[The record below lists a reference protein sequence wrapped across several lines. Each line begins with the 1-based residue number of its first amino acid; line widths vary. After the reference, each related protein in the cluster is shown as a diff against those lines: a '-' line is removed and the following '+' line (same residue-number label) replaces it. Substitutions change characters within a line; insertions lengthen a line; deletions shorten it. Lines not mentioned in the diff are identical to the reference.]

1 MISSRPCWTVA
12 NVNYALPFEAGA
24 MPDEL
29 FRVAHVPGLI
39 TRYRFRGHGSARG
52 EGDRVTEDEVLNDLL
67 LGEAS
72 MRVAAVTGEVG
83 TGKSHLVRWL
93 HIELRRRQRRSSD
106 LQRLHVVY
114 VPKTRTTL
122 RRVVERILDQQQ
134 SPRFD
139 EFRERLQRAQDA
151 FNRETAPHRLLDE
164 LANSVRDLAHDE
176 LAQGDAHRTLLIK
189 ELPTLLQDPVYRDA
203 LLEETGVI
211 RRTIDNALERVS
223 ASEEG
228 EEGRPR
234 FVEADLH
241 LDLSDFSDMSPKAV
255 KTFSRLAQP
264 KFREPALALMNE
276 QLDRAV
282 GALFDVRRGEV
293 GDLLLDVRA
302 ELHEQAKELVLLI
315 EDFALLQGVERELLE
330 AVIAPVQEVD
340 GRTLCPVRAVFAVTT
355 GHFEDMDTVLSRV
368 DADGGYR
375 YSLDADFAGDN
386 GPVATLSDA
395 VTLVGSYLNA
405 ARLGKTTIENWS
417 RDHADDS
424 SLAPNACNE
433 CELVDDCHRGFGESE
448 LGHGMYPFNR
458 TAIARILQGQGATTF
473 EPRELLK
480 HVRDTLR
487 DERTAIVKGTFPTS
501 AWARKHNP
509 ALTPV
514 AKAVLDRL
522 QETHKTEAKAEQA
535 EHLLMFW
542 GGETSRL
549 VNLDPDIHNAF
560 SVPEVPGAPTLDGV
574 VSDVPAPRPS
584 RTKDRKVALVEEP
597 SVDPMDADEATI
609 AGWRTALRAG
619 TVRER
624 ELPVQLA
631 RELRNLFSELSLE
644 RSSAGLE
651 FLSYEQRETS
661 SALAAGIHIEGAA
674 GGNPRTDAAVVV
686 RLGADDEH
694 LFLALRKLHW
704 KRALETSDL
713 AAIAEGIDSHR
724 DEIVAWLTGQRAP
737 KDRVEEATEFLYLA
751 AAATNGRLGGGAEIR
766 DEDVMHALFAPPST
780 GLATAALPERR
791 AMESVL
797 LQSGT
802 LEEAAEA
809 VARALSVRQNVAR
822 GGPSGLDASAVL
834 ACVDA
839 LRGRDLDGQSSRSRT
854 GPGAALTK
862 ARALLDD
869 VLAEGREV
877 LQASIA
883 RMDRLLNPDADA
895 MSVAAEYR
903 LAIDALMNAN
913 AFAADA
919 THARNT
925 ADQFAAVDLQQL
937 REVARVALEAR
948 ETRDMTLR
956 SFACVPWR
964 DLEAVD
970 AFLELAEE
978 ALTASE
984 ARLSDSTTEGFDTFG
999 QLGKAREAAS
1009 NLAEALERFARVEE
1023 STE

>member
-1 MISSRPCWTVA
+1 VA

-67 LGEAS
+67 QGEAA

-122 RRVVERILDQQQ
+122 RRVVERILEQQQ

-164 LANSVRDLAHDE
+164 LANSIRDLAHDE
-176 LAQGDAHRTLLIK
+176 LAQGDAHRTLLIR

-228 EEGRPR
+228 RPR
-234 FVEADLH
+234 FDEADLH
-241 LDLSDFSDMSPKAV
+241 LDLSDFSDMSPKAI

-264 KFREPALALMNE
+264 KFSEPALALMNE

-293 GDLLLDVRA
+293 GELLLDVRA
-302 ELHEQAKELVLLI
+302 ELQEQEKELVLLI

-330 AVIAPVQEVD
+330 AVIAPVQEVE

-355 GHFEDMDTVLSRV
+355 GHFVDMDTVLSRV

-375 YSLDADFAGDN
+375 YSLDAEFGGDN
-386 GPVATLSDA
+386 GPVATLDDA
-395 VTLVGSYLNA
+395 VTLIGSYLNA
-405 ARLGKTTIENWS
+405 ARLGKTTIESWS
-417 RDHADDS
+417 SDHADDAT
-424 SLAPNACNE
+424 LAPNACEE
-433 CELVDDCHRGFGESE
+433 CELVDDCHRGFGESG
-448 LGHGMYPFNR
+448 LGHGLYPFNS
-458 TAIARILQGQGATTF
+458 TAIDRILQGQGATTF
-473 EPRELLK
+473 EPREVLK

-487 DERTAIVKGTFPTS
+487 DERAAIAKGTFPT
-501 AWARKHNP
+501 APWARKHNP
-509 ALTPV
+509 SLTPV
-514 AKAVLDRL
+514 PKAVLDGL
-522 QETHKTEAKAEQA
+522 LAAHKTEEKAEQA

-542 GGETSRL
+542 GGETTRL
-549 VNLDPDIHNAF
+549 VNLDPEIHIAF
-560 SVPEVPGAPTLDGV
+560 SVPQIPDAPMLGAVIPPVPSPKPTREKDGPV
-574 VSDVPAPRPS
+574 VV
-584 RTKDRKVALVEEP
+584 VEKP
-597 SVDPMDADEATI
+597 PVDPMDAEEAAI

-624 ELPVQLA
+624 ELPVSLA
-631 RELRNLFSELSLE
+631 RDLRNQFAELALE
-644 RSSAGLE
+644 RSSASLE
-651 FLSYEQRETS
+651 FLSYEQRETTS
-661 SALAAGIHIEGAA
+661 GLGGGIHIDGAA
-674 GGNPRTDAAVVV
+674 GGNPKTDASVIV
-686 RLGADDEH
+686 RLGADDEP
-694 LFLALRKLHW
+694 LFLALRRLHF
-704 KRALETSDL
+704 KKDLTTADL
-713 AAIAEGIDSHR
+713 AAITEGIDAHR
-724 DEIVAWLTGQRAP
+724 DEVVAWLTGLRAP
-737 KDRVEEATEFLYLA
+737 KDRVTEAIELLYLA
-751 AAATNGRLGGGAEIR
+751 AASTNSRLGPDAEIR
-766 DEDVMHALFAPPST
+766 DEDVMDALFALPST

-797 LQSGT
+797 LEPNT
-802 LEEAAEA
+802 LREA
-809 VARALSVRQNVAR
+809 VDAVGRALSVRQSVVR
-822 GGPSGLDASAVL
+822 GGPSGIDASAVL

-839 LRGRDLDGQSSRSRT
+839 LRSRDLDGPSSRSRT
-854 GPGAALTK
+854 GPGAALRET
-862 ARALLDD
+862 RALLDD

-877 LQASIA
+877 LRASIT
-883 RMDRLLNPDADA
+883 RLDRLLTPDAEA
-895 MSVAAEYR
+895 TTVANEYR

-919 THARNT
+919 THARNA
-925 ADQFAAVDLQQL
+925 ADAFAAVDLARL
-937 REVARVALEAR
+937 REAMRVALEANV
-948 ETRDMTLR
+948 TRDVTLR
-956 SFACVPWR
+956 SFAGVRWG
-964 DLEAVD
+964 DLDAVSV
-970 AFLELAEE
+970 FLESAEA
-978 ALTASE
+978 ALSASE
-984 ARLSDSTTEGFDTFG
+984 ARLSGSTVEGFDTLG
-999 QLGKAREAAS
+999 QLTKAREGAS
-1009 NLAEALERFARVEE
+1009 NLADALERFARPEE
-1023 STE
+1023 RMT